1 MENSSIYKS
10 NIPMIILGFSAL
22 LSFLELISNSFDISS
37 SLTNLFIGQVLVIF
51 IISFVNTCKRIGILH
66 IFTLLH
72 ITTFVFAFGS
82 LLVFVLLGMDGF
94 KVAYSPT
101 YVRFHEETVQRAL
114 CLYSLFISISYVS
127 FFHFYKKNKYNP
139 QLNSI
144 PKIDKK
150 MFKIGRVT
158 MLLMFPFAILSSYT
172 LFQIGFENRGALYLS
187 GSMSELGMPF
197 YLRITNMF
205 FTTGFYVLIASVPK
219 QKNFLKYFGLYAI
232 TLIPVLMMGE
242 RGEVIIPFIFLLW
255 YLFRVYGTKI
265 NLGLLLGIGIVTMLI
280 SFIVS
285 VVRLGDS
292 ISGLSFSDMIIGFFG
307 TSATSLELLQ
317 YYIEF
322 KKTIGPH
329 NYPFVLDS
337 LIGGLTGAYG
347 QSEETLQIRA
357 SLGHHLVYALNPK
370 YYFSGFST
378 GTSYIAECYE
388 FGAIGVGLGAI
399 VLGWFCNVFNAYIM
413 KSHFRML
420 FLYLCFQLIILS
432 PRGSLFLGLYDI
444 IKYSLCYMILKFS
457 IGLIINKI
465 KK

>member
-1 MENSSIYKS
+1 
-10 NIPMIILGFSAL
+10 
-22 LSFLELISNSFDISS
+22 
-37 SLTNLFIGQVLVIF
+37 
-51 IISFVNTCKRIGILH
+51 
-66 IFTLLH
+66 
-72 ITTFVFAFGS
+72 
-82 LLVFVLLGMDGF
+82 
-94 KVAYSPT
+94 
-101 YVRFHEETVQRAL
+101 
-114 CLYSLFISISYVS
+114 
-127 FFHFYKKNKYNP
+127 
-139 QLNSI
+139 
-144 PKIDKK
+144 
-150 MFKIGRVT
+150 

-172 LFQIGFENRGALYLS
+172 LFQIGLENRGALYLS